1 MHSKCCPLGEETG
14 KWMSCFHKEFSV
26 FMFDAD
32 QKPPCNVAQFKRM
45 TKEMR
50 NNSFPPNCVPELSR
64 YFHLLLFEQCLQMKR
79 DFIADANKRG
89 RGKQSMNV
97 LDSMKGLVFDIVA
110 IDRRQK

>member
-50 NNSFPPNCVPELSR
+50 NNKVFLQIVFQNYPDTFI
-64 YFHLLLFEQCLQMKR
+64 YFSLNSASK
-79 DFIADANKRG
+79 
-89 RGKQSMNV
+89 
-97 LDSMKGLVFDIVA
+97 
-110 IDRRQK
+110 